1 MKGLDLPGSVQSTAA
16 AALLP
21 RAAIARSFGSAA
33 QRYDAHAVL
42 QRRVA
47 EQLLEL
53 QPSHCSPQLV
63 LDLGCG
69 TGYCAAALQQRW
81 PQAALLAMDIAEPM
95 LQATAQ
101 RVPAAGLLCADA
113 EALPL
118 AAGTCDLIVSSLAI
132 QWCHDYAK
140 LFRELARV
148 TAPGAT
154 VLLST
159 FGPASL
165 QELRAAWAAVDSYTH
180 VNTFAAADNLAQHAR
195 TAGFTCQL
203 QRELIV
209 EEVASLQAISRSL
222 KNIGAHNMN
231 RTQAK
236 GLTSPRLFRRAA
248 EQFSATATRPGRIP
262 LTWEIFYLVLE
273 RSHETHPA

>member
-1 MKGLDLPGSVQSTAA
+1 MKTAQLPELKPQDAA
-16 AALLP
+16 TALLP
-21 RAAIARSFGSAA
+21 RSTIARSFGSAA
-33 QRYDAHAVL
+33 RFYDAHAAL
-42 QRRVA
+42 QRQVA
-47 EQLLEL
+47 AQLLGL
-53 QPSHCSPQLV
+53 LPAQGNPKVV

-81 PQAALLAMDIAEPM
+81 PQATLLALDIAEPM
-95 LQATAQ
+95 LQAAAL
-101 RVPAAGLLCADA
+101 RIPDAGLLCADA

-118 AAGTCDLIVSSLAI
+118 AAGTCDLVVSSLAI
-132 QWCHDYAK
+132 QWCRDYAK

-148 TAPGAT
+148 TAPGAM

-165 QELRAAWAAVDSYTH
+165 RELRAAWAAVDSYTH
-180 VNTFAAADNLAQHAR
+180 VNAFESADSLLQHAR
-195 TAGFTCQL
+195 NAGFTCHIKC
-203 QRELIV
+203 EVIV
-209 EEVASLQAISRSL
+209 EEVASLHAISRSL

-248 EQFSATATRPGRIP
+248 EHFAAAATAPGRIP
-262 LTWEIFYLVLE
+262 LTWEIFHLVLE
-273 RSHETHPA
+273 RSHETDPA